1 MRTPNSRN
9 EGNGTLTGVVFKAGE
24 PDDTVLVV
32 DDYADA
38 RACIR
43 DILEDLGEHVV
54 EAANGQEALHFLL
67 FHRDVRVKLIV
78 LDLRMP
84 VMNGWELLALLESYL
99 RLAAIP
105 VVIASAHAKQLD
117 PKEHSAVVGCLQT
130 PYRSA
135 ELRSL
140 LEAAAAH
147 SPA

>member
-1 MRTPNSRN
+1 
-9 EGNGTLTGVVFKAGE
+9 LTGVVFKAGD

-84 VMNGWELLALLESYL
+84 VMDGWQLLTLLESYL

-105 VVIASAHAKQLD
+105 IVIASAHAKQINQAA
-117 PKEHSAVVGCLQT
+117 HAAIVGCLQL
-130 PYRSA
+130 PYRTTQ
-135 ELRSL
+135 LRTL
-140 LEAAAAH
+140 LEAAASRA
-147 SPA
+147 PA

>member
-1 MRTPNSRN
+1 MS
-9 EGNGTLTGVVFKAGE
+9 GVLFNAGQA
-24 PDDTVLVV
+24 PATVLVV

-43 DILEDLGEHVV
+43 DLLEDLGQDVA

-84 VMNGWELLALLESYL
+84 VMDGWQLLTLLKSYL

-105 VVIASAHAKQLD
+105 VVIASAHAHQLSHA
-117 PKEHSAVVGCLQT
+117 EHAGIIGCLKS
-130 PYRSA
+130 PYQSTQ
-135 ELRSL
+135 LQSL
-140 LEAAAAH
+140 LELAEQA
-147 SPA
+147 SG

>member
-1 MRTPNSRN
+1 
-9 EGNGTLTGVVFKAGE
+9 LTGVVFKTGE
-24 PDDTVLVV
+24 PEDTVLVV

-67 FHRDVRVKLIV
+67 FHRDVHVKLIV

-84 VMNGWELLALLESYL
+84 VMDGWQLMTLLESYL

-105 VVIASAHAKQLD
+105 IVIASAHAKQLNQAA
-117 PKEHSAVVGCLQT
+117 HTAIVGCLQL
-130 PYRSA
+130 PYRA
-135 ELRSL
+135 AQVRSL
-140 LEAAAAH
+140 LQAAGAH
-147 SPA
+147 AP